1 MNEKVIYNVCSF
13 HIKNN
18 SIKSKFPS
26 QEDRIDEERIEKGS
40 PFIFCRYCRQN
51 MIITDKEYDKEY
63 DIKKIN
69 EDTDDE
75 DDEHDKN
82 NEKTRVSFLKRKRND
97 YIKLLT

>member
-51 MIITDKEYDKEY
+51 MIITDKEYD
-63 DIKKIN
+63 IKKIN

-82 NEKTRVSFLKRKRND
+82 NEKTGVPFSKRKRND